1 MGELN
6 TIKRLFDI
14 PAYQLNTYNLDN
26 AFSTKDNGVWKSI
39 SSEQFVNQANAISRG
54 LLRLGVMPND
64 KIALISSTNRMEWN
78 ICDIG
83 ILQTGA
89 QNVPV
94 YPTISKE
101 DYQFVLNHSEAKYCF
116 VSDAS
121 VLEKLNQIKGNT
133 QLKAIFTFDQITNEQ
148 NWNEV
153 LELGEDKSNQEK
165 VDQIKKGIT
174 TDDIATLIYTSG
186 TTGKPKGVM
195 LSHENLIS
203 NVLATSKKLPL
214 DNGKDG
220 ALSFLP
226 LCHVFE
232 RMIIYLYQYSGITV
246 HYAESIDKL
255 MENVQEVQPQIM
267 TAVPRLYEKIYDK
280 ILAKGTDLTGIKKKL
295 FFWAIDLGLKYEPY
309 AKQKPLYALKIK
321 IARKLI
327 FSKWQQAIGGNI
339 KLMISGGA
347 ALQTRLTRIF
357 AAAGMPI
364 VEGYGLTET
373 SPVISFNEPKSG
385 EYKVGT
391 IGKVIELVNVKIA
404 TDGEIL
410 VKGPNVMQGYYKD
423 PEKTAEVM
431 TDGYFH
437 TGDIGEVSADG
448 FLRITDRKKEIFKT
462 SGGKYIAPTPIENQL
477 KQSQFIEQAM
487 VIGEGEKMP
496 AAIIQPN
503 FEYLKQW
510 ALHHNITFQSNQEL
524 ITNKIVI
531 QRLEKEIAFH
541 NKNFGKWEQIKKF
554 ELTADE
560 WSTQGGQLTPKM
572 SMKRKAIKEIYIEL
586 YDRIYCKAE

>member
-14 PAYQLNTYNLDN
+14 PAYQLNTFNLDK
-26 AFSTKDNGVWKSI
+26 AFSTKYNGVWKSI
-39 SSEQFVNQANAISRG
+39 SSQQFIDQSNAISRG

-64 KIALISSTNRMEWN
+64 KIAIISSTNRMEWN

-116 VSDAS
+116 VSDAT
-121 VLEKLNQIKGNT
+121 VLEKLNQIKENT
-133 QLKAIFTFDQITNEQ
+133 QLKAVFTFDQITNEQ

-153 LELGEDKSNQEK
+153 LQLGEDKSNQKE
-165 VDQIKKGIT
+165 VDQIKEGIT
-174 TDDIATLIYTSG
+174 IDDIATLIYTSG

-195 LSHENLIS
+195 LSHGNLIS

-280 ILAKGTDLTGIKKKL
+280 ILAKGADLTGIKKKL

-309 AKQKPLYALKIK
+309 TKQKPLYALKLK

-347 ALQTRLTRIF
+347 ALQNRLTKIF
-357 AAAGMPI
+357 AAAEMPI

-385 EYKVGT
+385 EYMVGT

-423 PEKTAEVM
+423 TEKTAEVM
-431 TDGYFH
+431 TGEYFH
-437 TGDIGEVSADG
+437 TGDIGEITADG

-477 KQSQFIEQAM
+477 KQSQFIEQVM
-487 VIGEGEKMP
+487 VVGEGEKMP

-503 FEYLKQW
+503 FEYLSQW
-510 ALHHNITFQSNQEL
+510 ALLHNIAFKSNEEL
-524 ITNKIVI
+524 IANERVI
-531 QRLEKEIAFH
+531 ERLEKEINFH
-541 NKNFGKWEQIKKF
+541 NKNFGNWEQIKKF

-560 WSTQGGQLTPKM
+560 WSTLGGQLTPKM
-572 SMKRKAIKEIYIEL
+572 SMKRKAIKDIYIEL
-586 YDRIYCKAE
+586 YERIYRKEE